1 MTRIKAIIVDL
12 DGTLALNNSGRPWFG
27 EGYEKRVF
35 EDDVNDTVNNVITYL
50 IDSED
55 AWVPFAEHILFVSGR
70 MEIGRSETVRWLTSK
85 ARQYHNDYSLFMRAD
100 GDYRPDVEVKTDIYN
115 AFIRDRFD
123 VRLALDDKPELVT
136 LWRSL
141 GIPAWQVNEYR

>member
-1 MTRIKAIIVDL
+1 MTLIRALLVDL
-12 DGTLALNNSGRPWFG
+12 DGTLALNNSGRPWYG
-27 EGYEKRVF
+27 DGYEKRIY

-70 MEIGRSETVRWLTSK
+70 MEVGRAETVRWLTDK
-85 ARQYHNDYSLFMRAD
+85 ARQYHNDYTLFMRKD
-100 GDYRPDVEVKTDIYN
+100 KDTRSDVVIKTEIYN
-115 AFIRDRFD
+115 EHIRDKFD